1 MSEVLH
7 MPPIRAPRRFWMGM
21 FGACAAP
28 IFWLG
33 QLILGYW
40 VTAIACYGSDHPT
53 ALNET
58 GALRSMLVTFD
69 VVAILAC
76 AAGALLSY
84 TVLRSVARDG
94 SSDAQITGRIRFLGI
109 WGLLSSLWF
118 FAAIVFGT
126 IASLGV
132 PLCAL

>member
-1 MSEVLH
+1 MSDALH

-40 VTAIACYGSDHPT
+40 TTAVACYGSDHPT
-53 ALNET
+53 PQNAT
-58 GALRSMLVTFD
+58 GSLRSILVTFD
-69 VVAILAC
+69 GIAILAC
-76 AAGALLSY
+76 VAGALLSY
-84 TVLRSVARDG
+84 VVLRSTRGEDVE
-94 SSDAQITGRIRFLGI
+94 AQIVGRIRFLGI

-118 FAAIVFGT
+118 FGAILFNT

-132 PLCAL
+132 PLCTP

>member
-1 MSEVLH
+1 MH
-7 MPPIRAPRRFWMGM
+7 MPPIRAPRRFWMGL

-28 IFWLG
+28 VFWLG

-40 VTAIACYGSDHPT
+40 ITAVTCYGSDHPT
-53 ALNET
+53 PWNAT
-58 GALRSMLVTFD
+58 GALRPMLMAFD

-76 AAGALLSY
+76 AVGAVLSY
-84 TVLRSVARDG
+84 VVLRSTAPGEEEHDQVE
-94 SSDAQITGRIRFLGI
+94 GRVRFLGI

-118 FAAIVFGT
+118 FAAILFNT

-132 PLCAL
+132 PLCAP

>member
-1 MSEVLH
+1 MSDILH
-7 MPPIRAPRRFWMGM
+7 IPPIRAPRRFWMGM

-33 QLILGYW
+33 QLILSYW
-40 VTAIACYGSDHPT
+40 VTAIVCYGSDHPT
-53 ALNET
+53 ALNAT
-58 GALRSMLVTFD
+58 GALRSMLVAFD

-84 TVLRSVARDG
+84 MVLRSATRNASADT
-94 SSDAQITGRIRFLGI
+94 QIAGRIRFLGI

-118 FAAIVFGT
+118 FAAILFGT
-126 IASLGV
+126 IVSLGV

>member
-1 MSEVLH
+1 MSDILH
-7 MPPIRAPRRFWMGM
+7 MPPIRAPRRFWMGL
-21 FGACAAP
+21 FGASAAP

-40 VTAIACYGSDHPT
+40 VTAVACYGSDHPT
-53 ALNET
+53 TLNNS
-58 GALRSMLVTFD
+58 GALRLMLVTFD
-69 VVAILAC
+69 VGAIVACATGAIL
-76 AAGALLSY
+76 SY
-84 TVLRSVARDG
+84 LVLRSTNEGDLEAQVA
-94 SSDAQITGRIRFLGI
+94 GRVRFLGV

-118 FAAIVFGT
+118 FAAILFNT